1 MQHPIISTLVW
12 LLLATIAMCAELRGL
27 VVSIADGDTITLLD
41 NSNTQHKIRLYGID
55 APERKQDYGTK
66 ARQTLAALV
75 HNKTVKVDVLETDRY
90 GRKVGKVY
98 VGNMYVNLIMIA
110 TGMAWHYDQYA
121 KKDTDLKDAQKSA
134 KKSAIGLWSHPTPVP
149 PWQWRQSKRQH
160 PPTPTNPSSQQH
172 SPTPPSYW
180 VTTSSGKVHNS
191 SCRYYH
197 NSNGYP
203 TTTPT
208 GPNCKICGGTG
219 K

>member
-27 VVSIADGDTITLLD
+27 VVSIADG
-41 NSNTQHKIRLYGID
+41 RLHGID

-66 ARQTLAALV
+66 ARQTLAALL
-75 HNKTVKVDVLETDRY
+75 HNKTVKVHILDTDRY

-98 VGNMYVNLIMIA
+98 LGNTYVNLYMVA
-110 TGMAWHYDQYA
+110 KGMAWHYAQYA
-121 KKDTDLKDAQKSA
+121 KKDADLKDAQKSA

-149 PWQWRQSKRQH
+149 PWQWRHRKRQNNPAAT
-160 PPTPTNPSSQQH
+160 PPQHH

-180 VTTSSGKVHNS
+180 VTKSSGKVHNS
-191 SCRYYH
+191 SCRYYRH
-197 NSNGYP
+197 SNGYP

-208 GPNCKICGGTG
+208 GPNCKICGGTS